1 MPDIMKFIVGEGSI
15 EKDPAGNMLGLG
27 EWSEDIAR
35 KTAADLGITLTPKHW
50 EVINFLRDHYRSNGP
65 VQHARHLL
73 QPLEERFSRKG
84 DRKYL
89 YLLFPGGVIT
99 QASKIAGLPAPPD
112 SVDSSF
118 GTAL

>member
-1 MPDIMKFIVGEGSI
+1 MPDIMKFIVGEGSL
-15 EKDPAGNMLGLG
+15 EQDPAGNMLGMG

-50 EVINFLRDHYRSNGP
+50 EVINFLRDHYRLHGP
-65 VQHARHLL
+65 AKHARYLL
-73 QPLEERFSRKG
+73 QPLEDKFSGKG

>member
-15 EKDPAGNMLGLG
+15 EKDPAGNLLGLD
-27 EWSEDIAR
+27 EWSEDIAG
-35 KTAADLGITLTPKHW
+35 KTAADFGITLTPKHR
-50 EVINFLRDHYRSNGP
+50 EVIDFLRDYYRLHGP
-65 VQHARHLL
+65 AQHARHLL
-73 QPLEERFSRKG
+73 QPLEERFAGKG
-84 DRKYL
+84 GRKYL

>member
-15 EKDPAGNMLGLG
+15 DKDPAGNLLGLG

-35 KTAADLGITLTPKHW
+35 KTAKDLGITLTPEHW
-50 EVINFLRDHYRSNGP
+50 AVINFLRDHYRLHGP
-65 VQHARHLL
+65 ARHARYLL
-73 QPLEERFSRKG
+73 DPLEEKFAKKG

-112 SVDSSF
+112 SVDASF